1 MKKVVVIVLVII
13 LGVTSVIII
22 NNNNKVEEQRK
33 TELKDGKSEE
43 DVILDKVTFSEI
55 TNTYEGGVTTLTAKM
70 VNNTEKVKNFT
81 VEVILKDNNGEKLDS
96 MIRVVENLQPNR
108 PKVFTTGIGGDY
120 SHITKIEFKIIE
132 WSEE

>member
-13 LGVTSVIII
+13 LGITGVIII
-22 NNNNKVEEQRK
+22 NNNKKVEEQRK

-55 TNTYEGGVTTLTAKM
+55 TNNYDGGITNLTAKM
-70 VNNTEKVKNFT
+70 LNNTEEVKNFA
-81 VEVILKDNNGEKLDS
+81 VEVILKDDNGEKLDS
-96 MIRVVENLQPNR
+96 MIRVVENLEPNR
-108 PKVFTTGIGGDY
+108 PKVFTTGIAGDY